1 MKTNDKRPES
11 LLRKAALFL
20 SSGKKLYL
28 GGSLILLAGIAILL
42 QQKLG
47 GNQAAA
53 ISNPLK
59 LTSLNGLPANERWGF
74 DLDDYIMD
82 EVELR
87 PGDVLGEILMGQGM
101 TYPQVNQLVV
111 QCKDKFNISSFRI
124 GQKLHFLTQ
133 GISPSPRYMVYEPSP
148 YQYTIFQLQPP
159 YEVSTIKRE
168 VKTEIIAASGVLET
182 SFWQALTD
190 NGLSDALADGM
201 IDVLASSVDF
211 YHQKVGDRF
220 KVVFEQH

>member
-1 MKTNDKRPES
+1 MKTFDEKPES
-11 LLRKAALFL
+11 FLRKGLVFL
-20 SSGKKLYL
+20 SRRKKIYL
-28 GGSLILLAGIAILL
+28 GGSLALLAALAILL

-87 PGDVLGEILMGQGM
+87 PGDVLGEILMEQGM

-133 GISPSPRYMVYEPSP
+133 GINPSPQLMVYEPSP
-148 YQYTIFQLQPP
+148 YQYTIFQLHPP
-159 YEVSTIKRE
+159 YEVNTIKRE
-168 VKTEIIAASGVLET
+168 VKT
-182 SFWQALTD
+182 
-190 NGLSDALADGM
+190 
-201 IDVLASSVDF
+201 
-211 YHQKVGDRF
+211 
-220 KVVFEQH
+220 